1 MGCRPASQIQQT
13 TFHNAMDKHM
23 PAQYR
28 HCIDMFADDMAA
40 GADTLEELFEI
51 YKALVT
57 ALDKA
62 GIQVKASKVDFAPFL
77 INNKKIVSNH
87 CTPSGLVYTI
97 RVRYTPCQVLIGPNS
112 FSRS

>member
-1 MGCRPASQIQQT
+1 M
-13 TFHNAMDKHM
+13 NKHM

-28 HCIDMFADDMAA
+28 HCIAMFADDMAA

-62 GIQVKASKVDFAPFL
+62 ETDTKPQP
-77 INNKKIVSNH
+77 
-87 CTPSGLVYTI
+87 
-97 RVRYTPCQVLIGPNS
+97 
-112 FSRS
+112 